1 MHIHELNPKKT
12 MITMLLFV
20 VVIVIGLITLS
31 KPRLSYSLSPEQT
44 VELVRYDEG
53 FVFPYELEDIL
64 NKTIDTVV
72 LIDIRNT
79 FQFGRGHIPTAE
91 NISAVELLTKDN
103 IKRLEELKNSGQ
115 TVLIY
120 SNTLVEAN
128 GPFMV
133 LRQIGFDNVK
143 VLMGGYDYYK
153 EWKDMLGDSYG
164 DDAYFMGSPDF
175 DYAAVAVSTVV
186 TGDSPSSDENQAPIT
201 VTRKK
206 KAKVAEGGC

>member
-12 MITMLLFV
+12 MITLILFV
-20 VVIVIGLITLS
+20 VVIIIGLVTLS
-31 KPRLSYSLSPEQT
+31 KPRLSYTISPEQT
-44 VELVRYDEG
+44 IEMVQFDEG

-64 NKTIDTVV
+64 NKTIDTVI

-79 FQFGRGHIPTAE
+79 FQYGRGHIPTAE
-91 NISAVELLTKDN
+91 NISAVELLSKDN
-103 IKRLEELKNSGQ
+103 IKRLEELKNAGQ
-115 TVLIY
+115 AVLLY
-120 SNTLVEAN
+120 SSTLTEAN

-153 EWKDMLGDSYG
+153 EWQDMLGDSYA
-164 DDAYFMGSPDF
+164 DDSYFMGAADYDF
-175 DYAAVAVSTVV
+175 AEEAANASAIENTSSATKMNV
-186 TGDSPSSDENQAPIT
+186 TFE
-201 VTRKK
+201 RKK